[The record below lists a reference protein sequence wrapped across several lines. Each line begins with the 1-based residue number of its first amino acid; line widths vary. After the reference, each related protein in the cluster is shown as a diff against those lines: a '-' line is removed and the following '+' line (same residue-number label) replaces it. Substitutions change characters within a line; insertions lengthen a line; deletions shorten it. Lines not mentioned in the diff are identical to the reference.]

1 MELVGYG
8 NSPLIAVGVCCTSDG
23 GWMVCMYFIAVG
35 GKGSCVDA
43 LGMTLHLN
51 FYLECGFTISTRER
65 VEFKCGGV

>member
-1 MELVGYG
+1 MVD
-8 NSPLIAVGVCCTSDG
+8 CDM

-51 FYLECGFTISTRER
+51 FYLEGGFIISTRGR